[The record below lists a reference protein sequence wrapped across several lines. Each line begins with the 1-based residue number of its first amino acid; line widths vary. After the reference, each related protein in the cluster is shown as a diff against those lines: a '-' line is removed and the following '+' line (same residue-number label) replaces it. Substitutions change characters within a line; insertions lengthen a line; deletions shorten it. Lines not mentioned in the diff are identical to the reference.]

1 MSQRTLLLV
10 SFLGIIG
17 SGVILYEFFA
27 KPKSLDANS
36 KSLFDAYTQVTAQ
49 EISHLLG
56 GRGDVVV
63 LMWGPPSDDAKDPAG
78 PPDVQAVCL
87 ALQQAGLRVLAK
99 EKIPPVQAGFDIVWT
114 AENYHQVLE
123 TYPQAAALVSFVG
136 VPQLSAEN
144 IRALPS
150 SRPKLIVARGAN
162 AEIAQSLLDQGVVDG
177 AVLPP
182 VERAPSDHPPKT
194 TREWFDKYYSFGTH
208 K

>member
-1 MSQRTLLLV
+1 VSQRAKLIVALLAIV
-10 SFLGIIG
+10 G
-17 SGVILYEFFA
+17 SGAMLYKFFA
-27 KPKSLDANS
+27 KPKLMDDNS
-36 KSLFDAYTQVTAQ
+36 RNLFDAYTQVTAQ

-63 LMWGPPSDDAKDPAG
+63 LMWGPPADDAKDPAG
-78 PPDVQAVCL
+78 PPDVQAICR

-99 EKIPPVQAGFDIVWT
+99 ERVPPVHAGYDVVWT

-123 TYPQAAALVSFVG
+123 LYPQAGALVSFVG
-136 VPQLSAEN
+136 APQLSAEN
-144 IRALPS
+144 IRALPA

-162 AEIAQSLLDQGVVDG
+162 AEIAQNLLDQGVLDG

-182 VERAPSDHPPKT
+182 TERSSSDHPPKT